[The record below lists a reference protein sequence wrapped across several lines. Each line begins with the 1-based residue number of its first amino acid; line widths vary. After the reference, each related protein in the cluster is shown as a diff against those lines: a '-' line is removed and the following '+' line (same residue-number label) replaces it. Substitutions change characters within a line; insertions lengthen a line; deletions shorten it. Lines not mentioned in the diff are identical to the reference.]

1 MVEVTAAED
10 ELKNIVVD
18 QSLLGSNVY
27 AKNGENIGFL
37 DAIFVDPEELCIK
50 AIQVNKGLL
59 KYDHYIGSNYIE
71 KLGPDGIILNIL
83 PLEDFIGKKVYD
95 SKGKDVGKVVNTK
108 KVKGTNKL
116 ISLYISPGVGKDIVI
131 ILAEDIKEVG
141 ESILLDI
148 EI

>member
-1 MVEVTAAED
+1 MVKVTANEKD
-10 ELKNIVVD
+10 MENIVVD
-18 QSLLGSNVY
+18 QSLLGSNVF
-27 AKNGENIGFL
+27 AKNGEKIGFL

-71 KLGPDGIILNIL
+71 KVGPDGVILNIL
-83 PLEDFIGKKVYD
+83 PLEDLIGKKVYD
-95 SKGKDVGKVVNTK
+95 SGGKDVGKVVDAK

-116 ISLYISPGVGKDIVI
+116 ISLIVSPGIGKDHLF
-131 ILAEDIKEVG
+131 ILAEDIKTVG

>member
-83 PLEDFIGKKVYD
+83 PLEEFIGKKVYD

>member
-83 PLEDFIGKKVYD
+83 PLEDFIDKKVYD